1 MVKPTTDLT
10 VLSLVVSHDW
20 AIHQLDV
27 KKAFLH
33 GNLFETIYAAQ
44 PAGFEDPLRPD
55 FVYHLN
61 KSLYGIKQSPPP
73 PELGIVAS
81 PPTWCLLAST
91 TPRLM
96 PRCSP
101 TSTGDTSSTYF
112 CTWMTL
118 SSQHPPRLF
127 FGALL
132 QLFRS
137 FL

>member
-61 KSLYGIKQSPPP
+61 KSLYGIKQSPPRAWYSRFASYVVS
-73 PELGIVAS
+73 LGFNNAKADASLFTYLHGGHIIYLLLYVDDIVLTA
-81 PPTWCLLAST
+81 
-91 TPRLM
+91 
-96 PRCSP
+96 
-101 TSTGDTSSTYF
+101 SST
-112 CTWMTL
+112 
-118 SSQHPPRLF
+118 SLF
-127 FGALL
+127 WRTIAAL
-132 QLFRS
+132 
-137 FL
+137 

>member
-20 AIHQLDV
+20 AIHLLDV

-33 GNLFETIYAAQ
+33 GNLSETIYAAQ
-44 PAGFEDPLRPD
+44 PAGFEDPIRPD

-73 PELGIVAS
+73 ELGIVAS
-81 PPTWCLLAST
+81 PPTWCLLASS

-101 TSTGDTSSTYF
+101 TTTGRHHLPTSV
-112 CTWMTL
+112 
-118 SSQHPPRLF
+118 R
-127 FGALL
+127 G
-132 QLFRS
+132 
-137 FL
+137 